1 VGVAYGGAGGGLVVS
16 PLFGLGSRKGSQ
28 MTFWKK
34 WAKVIVCALIA
45 AVLGMVLALVLF
57 GVVQ

>member
-1 VGVAYGGAGGGLVVS
+1 
-16 PLFGLGSRKGSQ
+16 

-34 WAKVIVCALIA
+34 WLPVIFWTLVA